1 MAEASLGRSEAFA
14 VAGVVA
20 ICLPID
26 DLEDGEWNRKTV
38 SSAAEALGLGAGQAL
53 ALAPMLRGER
63 RKLRAAAR
71 AAAGGDAADEA
82 AEEAAAAA
90 EDREALAA
98 LAPCSRRGRRAS
110 APCACSAASSCARA
124 TTRACAPRSSASP
137 RRSACRGRASRARAR
152 SRARSPRAPG
162 RCAAT
167 RRPARKW
174 RWAKVGAATL
184 GAGAALALTGGIA
197 APLLAVALTSTGTT
211 IGATAAGFA
220 SASAVALVFGGVGG
234 GLAGC
239 GGAIPPARAAA
250 SPWFRSLIWA
260 ARARA
265 LRCVPLVRAQV
276 QDDAPHGRRS
286 RV

>member
-98 LAPCSRRGRRAS
+98 LAPMLPAEADARFGAVRDVLCRELLRAGYD
-110 APCACSAASSCARA
+110 ARLRAALKRLAAALGVPWPRVARA
-124 TTRACAPRSSASP
+124 EDALTRALA
-137 RRSACRGRASRARAR
+137 ARAKGLR
-152 SRARSPRAPG
+152 G
-162 RCAAT
+162 DAAT
-167 RRPARKW
+167 RSKW

-239 GGAIPPARAAA
+239 GERHPR
-250 SPWFRSLIWA
+250 

-265 LRCVPLVRAQV
+265 GFHPGFAR
-276 QDDAPHGRRS
+276 
-286 RV
+286 

>member
-71 AAAGGDAADEA
+71 AAAAGDAADEA

-98 LAPCSRRGRRAS
+98 LAPMLPAEADARFGAVRDVLCRELLRAGYD
-110 APCACSAASSCARA
+110 ARLRAALKRLAAALGVPWPRVARA
-124 TTRACAPRSSASP
+124 EDALTRALA
-137 RRSACRGRASRARAR
+137 ARAKGLR
-152 SRARSPRAPG
+152 G
-162 RCAAT
+162 NAAT
-167 RRPARKW
+167 RSKW

-234 GLAGC
+234 GLAG
-239 GGAIPPARAAA
+239 
-250 SPWFRSLIWA
+250 
-260 ARARA
+260 
-265 LRCVPLVRAQV
+265 
-276 QDDAPHGRRS
+276 
-286 RV
+286 